1 MKLMWRAWYCLLVG
15 LINTGVVNYSFLFL
29 MLWFC
34 IKYRILNLWLEV
46 LGSLKF
52 YIIGS
57 SVGWCVVR
65 GIGAEVDIYICD
77 GLDSDVG
84 GDVESGDGRKIEL

>member
-1 MKLMWRAWYCLLVG
+1 M
-15 LINTGVVNYSFLFL
+15 
-29 MLWFC
+29 
-34 IKYRILNLWLEV
+34 EV

-84 GDVESGDGRKIEL
+84 GDVESGDYGKVESEVCYENCIRFVDVSKMK